1 MDPLTLMTVA
11 TVGTNLISGAY
22 DFFNKPKLQTPAWG
36 QAAAMYS
43 KFMREETGEAE
54 EEAISRARLEAERS
68 GVGSG
73 AAYLET
79 VRGIEEQRN
88 KILSR
93 EISRF
98 DIQLE
103 MEKMKWG
110 EQASMVQYQQ
120 DVGLKERTMQRM
132 ENIGGAIASQAGDR
146 YGEEQ
151 SQKYRDWFG
160 EMAKTTGGIG
170 NLNKELELTMEYIR
184 EMGGVTGKSYK
195 EWKDEYMAKQLGNI
209 DANQNNATTS
219 FLP

>member
-1 MDPLTLMTVA
+1 MTVA

-43 KFMREETGEAE
+43 NFMREETGEAE

-132 ENIGGAIASQAGDR
+132 ENIGGAIASQFQEG
-146 YGEEQ
+146 YGEE
-151 SQKYRDWFG
+151 KTREYRTWFKDMYKTVSG
-160 EMAKTTGGIG
+160 MGDMNQEIKMFKEYMLEMQD
-170 NLNKELELTMEYIR
+170 TMEK
-184 EMGGVTGKSYK
+184 MGGKSYK
-195 EWKDEYMAKQLGNI
+195 EWKEEQKAKELGNI
-209 DANQNNATTS
+209 DTLQNNAPTS
-219 FLP
+219 FLS